1 MSTFP
6 QVFFQFLEDADN
18 PSKFLVDPQ
27 IVAGDF
33 QISNGGGPFTNLAI
47 LPVVEPTGTPQ
58 VKFEL
63 TENERSNPGA
73 LIYGKDQAGEQW
85 REIVF
90 TPSDCTPE
98 VTNTIVEGGAGPLG
112 AQIAAVKGTPAIS
125 SPGGSGGASKVTGR
139 GGPKISGGSS
149 GAKIVAN

>member
-6 QVFFQFLEDADN
+6 SVFYQFLEDAEN
-18 PSKFLVDPQ
+18 PSQFLVDPA
-27 IVAGDF
+27 IEAGDF
-33 QISNGGGPFTNLAI
+33 QISNGGGPFVNLAI
-47 LPVVEPTGTPQ
+47 LPIVDPAGSPQ

-73 LIYGKDQAGEQW
+73 LIYGKDQNDDEW

-98 VTNTIVEGGAGPLG
+98 TTNAVIEGAKPQSAGRASITGRPNARTIR
-112 AQIAAVKGTPAIS
+112 
-125 SPGGSGGASKVTGR
+125 GSGC
-139 GGPKISGGSS
+139 
-149 GAKIVAN
+149 

>member
-6 QVFFQFLEDADN
+6 AVFFQFLEDADN
-18 PSKFLVDPQ
+18 PSQFLDDPT
-27 IVAGDF
+27 IEAGDF
-33 QISNGGGPFTNLAI
+33 QISNGGGPFSNLAI
-47 LPVVEPTGTPQ
+47 LPVVEPAGSPQ

-73 LIYGKDQAGEQW
+73 SIYGKDQTDPTQW

-98 VTNTIVEGGAGPLG
+98 TTNTVVQGRNPLS
-112 AQIAAVKGTPAIS
+112 APKA
-125 SPGGSGGASKVTGR
+125 
-139 GGPKISGGSS
+139 KISGRRSDNIVSGS
-149 GAKIVAN
+149 GH